1 MKIPKNILRAII
13 IILSL
18 IAFESLM
25 YEAARFICG
34 TPTCLTSSL
43 DDKIPFLTIFIYP
56 YISWYF
62 MLALVPYIIYLCK
75 PDNFFNYITTAVIS
89 IIIAFV
95 IFIAFPTTI
104 NRPEVIG
111 VDITSNITRLIFSM
125 DTPPVCCLPSMH
137 CVLCLLFILYTIN
150 IKELKPSIRVLI
162 ALWSTTIIIST
173 LFIKQ
178 HVIYDILAAI
188 VLVFVSHLICKK
200 FNLSKIAKKL
210 HNKLNI
216 DSAKD

>member
-1 MKIPKNILRAII
+1 MKIPKNILTTII

-18 IAFESLM
+18 IVFETLM
-25 YEAARFICG
+25 YEAARFICN

-62 MLALVPYIIYLCK
+62 MLALVPYIMYVSK
-75 PDNFFNYITTAVIS
+75 PDNFFNYIAAAVIS

-95 IFIAFPTTI
+95 IFTIFPTTI

-137 CVLCLLFILYTIN
+137 CVLCLLFILYTVN
-150 IKELKPSIRVLI
+150 IKELEPSIRILI
-162 ALWSTTIIIST
+162 ALWSTIIIIST

-178 HVIYDILAAI
+178 HVVYDILASF
-188 VLVFVSHLICKK
+188 VLVLISHIICKK
-200 FNLSKIAKKL
+200 FKLSKITEKL
-210 HNKLNI
+210 HNKLTI
-216 DSAKD
+216 LLSKD

>member
-18 IAFESLM
+18 IAIQGIM
-25 YEAARFICG
+25 YEAARFLSS
-34 TPTCLTSSL
+34 TPTCLTSTL

-62 MLALVPYIIYLCK
+62 MVALVPYIIYIAK
-75 PDNFFNYITTAVIS
+75 PQNFFTYVSTAVIS

-95 IFIAFPTTI
+95 IFIVFPTTV

-137 CVLCLLFILYTIN
+137 CVLCLLFIFYTIN

-162 ALWSTTIIIST
+162 SLWSTIIIIST

-178 HVIYDILAAI
+178 HVIYDIFASVIL
-188 VLVFVSHLICKK
+188 VLVSHIICKTFK
-200 FNLSKIAKKL
+200 LHKITEKL

-216 DSAKD
+216 DSPKD